1 MAAADGPVAERRA
14 SDSVVP
20 ARRSRPPMIAARLRR
35 TVVFIGLC
43 LVGVTTVY
51 PLIFM
56 ALNSMRT
63 AQAYEVSPYGL
74 PTHYN
79 LDNFRAL
86 FNQVP
91 FLSSVLHSIIV
102 VVPAVLLAT
111 LFSALAA
118 FVFTKVPIK
127 LGNALFWLMLMIMFM
142 PGIVVLIPLY
152 VEIGHLGL
160 ASNFAPAILVYTA
173 ISIPYGTYLLRSIF
187 RAIPDSVVEAARVDG
202 AHWLKIFFRVIL
214 PMGRA
219 GVMTVG
225 ILTFLNIWNELFIS
239 VVLLHTPTTEMMTPT
254 LAQLSGRYS
263 NNIPVIMTG
272 LLLGSIPTLLV
283 YFVTARVFIRGMLSG
298 AIR

>member
-1 MAAADGPVAERRA
+1 MTATPHQPVAERRA
-14 SDSVVP
+14 PGAVAP
-20 ARRSRPPMIAARLRR
+20 ARSSRWLTGVRVRRL
-35 TVVFIGLC
+35 VVFVGLC
-43 LVGVTTVY
+43 LVGITTVY

-56 ALNSMRT
+56 ALNSMRS

-74 PTHYN
+74 PTHYS
-79 LDNFRAL
+79 LSNFRAL

-91 FLSSVLHSIIV
+91 FLASVLHSIIV

-118 FVFTKVPIK
+118 YVFTKVPIK
-127 LGNALFWLMLMIMFM
+127 LGNGLFWLMLMIMFM

-160 ASNFAPAILVYTA
+160 ASSFAPAILIYTA

-187 RAIPDSVVEAARVDG
+187 RAIPDAVVEAARVDG

-219 GVMTVG
+219 GVMTVA
-225 ILTFLNIWNELFIS
+225 ILTFLSVWNELFIS
-239 VVLLHTPTTEMMTPT
+239 VVLLHTPSTEMMTPT

>member
-1 MAAADGPVAERRA
+1 MT
-14 SDSVVP
+14 
-20 ARRSRPPMIAARLRR
+20 SRVRR

-43 LVGVTTVY
+43 LVGITTVY

-56 ALNSMRT
+56 ALNSMRSS
-63 AQAYEVSPYGL
+63 QAYELSPYGL
-74 PTHYN
+74 PTHYS
-79 LDNFRAL
+79 LTNFRAL

-91 FLSSVLHSIIV
+91 FLSSLLHSVIV

-111 LFSALAA
+111 LFSALAG
-118 FVFTKVPIK
+118 FVFAKTPIK
-127 LGNALFWLMLMIMFM
+127 LSSALFWLMLMIMFM
-142 PGIVVLIPLY
+142 PGIVVLLPLY
-152 VEIGHLGL
+152 VQIGHLGL
-160 ASNFAPAILVYTA
+160 ADNFTPAILIYTA
-173 ISIPYGTYLLRSIF
+173 INIPYGTYLLRSIF
-187 RAIPDSVVEAARVDG
+187 RSIPDSVIEAAMVDG
-202 AHWLKIFFRVIL
+202 GTWTKVFTRVAL
-214 PMGRA
+214 PMARA

-239 VVLLHTPTTEMMTPT
+239 LVLLHTSSTEMVTPT

>member
-1 MAAADGPVAERRA
+1 MTV
-14 SDSVVP
+14 S
-20 ARRSRPPMIAARLRR
+20 RLRR
-35 TVVFIGLC
+35 TVVFVALC

-63 AQAYEVSPYGL
+63 AQAYELSPYGL

-91 FLSSVLHSIIV
+91 FLSSLLHSVIV
-102 VVPAVLLAT
+102 VVPAVVLAT

-118 FVFTKVPIK
+118 FVFTKVPIP
-127 LGNALFWLMLMIMFM
+127 LGNALFWLMLTIMFM

-160 ASNFAPAILVYTA
+160 ASNFTPAILVYTA
-173 ISIPYGTYLLRSIF
+173 INIPYGTYLLRSIF
-187 RAIPDSVVEAARVDG
+187 RSIPDAVIEAARVDG
-202 AHWLKIFFRVIL
+202 ARWLKIFVRVVL

-239 VVLLHTPTTEMMTPT
+239 IVLLHTPTTEMMTPT

-263 NNIPVIMTG
+263 NDIPVIMTG
-272 LLLGSIPTLLV
+272 LLLGSLPTLLV
-283 YFVTARVFIRGMLSG
+283 YLVTARVFIRGMLSG

>member
-1 MAAADGPVAERRA
+1 MTAAPHNPVAERRA
-14 SDSVVP
+14 PGAVAP
-20 ARRSRPPMIAARLRR
+20 ARSSRWLTGVRVRRL
-35 TVVFIGLC
+35 VVFIGLC
-43 LVGVTTVY
+43 LVGITTVY

-74 PTHYN
+74 PTHYS
-79 LDNFRAL
+79 LSNFRAL

-91 FLSSVLHSIIV
+91 FLASVLHSIIV

-118 FVFTKVPIK
+118 YVFTKVPIK
-127 LGNALFWLMLMIMFM
+127 LGNGLFWLMLMIMFM

-160 ASNFAPAILVYTA
+160 ASSFAPAILIYTA

-187 RAIPDSVVEAARVDG
+187 RAIPDAVVEAARVDG

-219 GVMTVG
+219 GVMTVA
-225 ILTFLNIWNELFIS
+225 ILTFLSVWNELFIS
-239 VVLLHTPTTEMMTPT
+239 VVLLHTPSTEMMTPT

>member
-14 SDSVVP
+14 SDAVVP
-20 ARRSRPPMIAARLRR
+20 ARRSRPPVIAARLRR

-43 LVGVTTVY
+43 LVSITTVY

-91 FLSSVLHSIIV
+91 FLASVLHSIIV

-152 VEIGHLGL
+152 VDPGLHGDQHPLRHLPAPVDLPGHPG
-160 ASNFAPAILVYTA
+160 
-173 ISIPYGTYLLRSIF
+173 
-187 RAIPDSVVEAARVDG
+187 
-202 AHWLKIFFRVIL
+202 
-214 PMGRA
+214 
-219 GVMTVG
+219 
-225 ILTFLNIWNELFIS
+225 
-239 VVLLHTPTTEMMTPT
+239 
-254 LAQLSGRYS
+254 LSGRGR
-263 NNIPVIMTG
+263 PRRRRALAQD
-272 LLLGSIPTLLV
+272 LLPGDS
-283 YFVTARVFIRGMLSG
+283 ADG
-298 AIR
+298 AGRRHDRRDFDLP

>member
-1 MAAADGPVAERRA
+1 MNAVRVRHT
-14 SDSVVP
+14 
-20 ARRSRPPMIAARLRR
+20 L
-35 TVVFIGLC
+35 VFIALC
-43 LVGVTTVY
+43 LVGITTVY

-63 AQAYEVSPYGL
+63 SQQYELSPYGL
-74 PTHYN
+74 PTHYSLN
-79 LDNFRAL
+79 NFHAL
-86 FNQVP
+86 LNQVP
-91 FLSSVLHSIIV
+91 FLSSLLHSVIV
-102 VVPAVLLAT
+102 VVPAVILAT

-118 FVFTKVPIK
+118 FVFTKTPFR
-127 LGNALFWLMLMIMFM
+127 LSNALFWLMLMIMFM
-142 PGIVVLIPLY
+142 PGIVVLLPLY

-160 ASNFAPAILVYTA
+160 ASNFTPAILVYTA
-173 ISIPYGTYLLRSIF
+173 INIPYGTYLLRSIF
-187 RAIPDSVVEAARVDG
+187 RSIPDAVVEAARVDG
-202 AHWLKIFFRVIL
+202 APWLVIFARVIM

-219 GVMTVG
+219 GVITVG

-239 VVLLHTPTTEMMTPT
+239 IVLLHTSSTEMMTPT